1 MSNPVPNVD
10 HYAASASVYQD
21 AAECMRFAADLL
33 TWLRDPTTP
42 AWVTSNRP
50 PLVLSFLVQAEHA
63 ELALRH
69 CRSNLLEKEN
79 AASCQNAAPRLSE
92 TTEPQAL

>member
-1 MSNPVPNVD
+1 MSHPVPNVD
-10 HYAASASVYQD
+10 HYASSSSVYQD

-33 TWLRDPTTP
+33 TWLRDPGTP
-42 AWVTSNRP
+42 AWVTSNKP
-50 PLVLSFLVQAEHA
+50 PLVMAFLLQVEHA

-69 CRSNLLEKEN
+69 CRSNLLAIEN